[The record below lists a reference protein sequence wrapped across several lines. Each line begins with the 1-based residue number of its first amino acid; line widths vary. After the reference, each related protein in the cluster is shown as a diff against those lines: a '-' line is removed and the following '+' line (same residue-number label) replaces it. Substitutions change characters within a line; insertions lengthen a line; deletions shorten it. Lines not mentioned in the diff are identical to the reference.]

1 MIGNMEYKGYYIST
15 TPDVGPN
22 QGGYYCQ
29 VYDDEDLENQIDDFC
44 IHPEELEVNPDIDYW
59 IHSYIDGLV
68 PNEGPSMNL
77 K

>member
-1 MIGNMEYKGYYIST
+1 M
-15 TPDVGPN
+15 
-22 QGGYYCQ
+22 
-29 VYDDEDLENQIDDFC
+29 ENQIDDFC